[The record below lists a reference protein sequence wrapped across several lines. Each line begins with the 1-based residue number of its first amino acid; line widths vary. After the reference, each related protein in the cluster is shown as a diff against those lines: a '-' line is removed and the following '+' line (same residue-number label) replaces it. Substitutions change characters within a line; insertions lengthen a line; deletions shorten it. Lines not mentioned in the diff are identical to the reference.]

1 MEKFKFVAEYELR
14 ASPKVLFP
22 YLSSA
27 AGLSQWFCEK
37 VNNLPDQKFDFYWDN
52 EKHVAKQTAMRLNK
66 NVKFEFLNGDEKG
79 GENSYVEFK
88 LDVSKFSNS
97 TYLKVTEYSANTDE
111 TEQRDLWL
119 GLMDGLREIVGS

>member
-66 NVKFEFLNGDEKG
+66 NVKFEFLNSDEKG
-79 GENSYVEFK
+79 DENSYVEFK
-88 LDVSKFSNS
+88 LDVSEFSNS